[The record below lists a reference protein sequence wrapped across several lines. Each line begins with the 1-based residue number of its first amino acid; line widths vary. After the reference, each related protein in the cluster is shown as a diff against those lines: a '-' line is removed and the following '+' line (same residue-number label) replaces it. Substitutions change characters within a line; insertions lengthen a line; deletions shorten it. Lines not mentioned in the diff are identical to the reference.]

1 MQHAACSS
9 MQCSMQHNYSACSVR
24 VQFATRTAQQA
35 VSSKTVRVPSP
46 LKPGGP
52 GPLQWMGN
60 RPCARRQP
68 QQPAPEAGF
77 LLLPAQRAPGVRW
90 VVLARRLLLW
100 EAVDPWRWERLVV
113 QCLHLRK
120 VQRIFAYTGQFLQ
133 LYPDRLRN
141 RLSRV
146 YPKIHG

>member
-1 MQHAACSS
+1 MFLCHSSLAAC
-9 MQCSMQHNYSACSVR
+9 R
-24 VQFATRTAQQA
+24 PAQL
-35 VSSKTVRVPSP
+35 T
-46 LKPGGP
+46 
-52 GPLQWMGN
+52 GN
-60 RPCARRQP
+60 RLCARRQP

-113 QCLHLRK
+113 QFLHLRK
-120 VQRIFAYTGQFLQ
+120 LQRWFAYIGQFLQ
-133 LYPDRLRN
+133 LYPARLRN
-141 RLSRV
+141 RLVRV